1 MAINVIFSSFRLW
14 WDETWMLMAFNFL
27 WFLLQ
32 IPIVTGPP
40 ATAAMYAIARR
51 IADEGIVEFHH
62 GVEAFRQTF
71 LAAWKWGAINL
82 IIIVVVA
89 TNFLVYQNVPGTGW
103 AIIRTI
109 WAVVTLVWLLLNQ
122 FYWPLWLVQENRSMR
137 NTLSNCMV
145 ILARYPGMTISL
157 AIICAILIA
166 ASILLILPL
175 LIFLMSW
182 LALIETVAVKDVIQR
197 LKHMPET

>member
-1 MAINVIFSSFRLW
+1 
-14 WDETWMLMAFNFL
+14 MLMAFNFL

-32 IPIVTGPP
+32 IPIITGPP

-51 IADEGIVEFHH
+51 MANDESVEFHH

-89 TNFLVYQNVPGTGW
+89 TNFLAYQNVPGTGW

-122 FYWPLWLVQENRSMR
+122 FYWPLWLEQENRSMR
-137 NTLSNCMV
+137 TTLSNCMV
-145 ILARYPGMTISL
+145 ILIRYPGMTISL
-157 AIICAILIA
+157 AIICAILIV
-166 ASILLILPL
+166 ASIVLILPL
-175 LIFLMSW
+175 LIFLISW
-182 LALIETVAVKDVIQR
+182 LTLIETVAVKDVIQR
-197 LKHMPET
+197 LKHIPET